1 MSFTRTELEPQFQ
14 ALLERTLLSYDDLVV
29 WIKDCDSLDASLSVD
44 FAWRY
49 IHQSTNTADTQAE
62 SDYNDF
68 LQTIY
73 PHWITYG
80 DKLGRKL
87 IANEFVDQ
95 LPAEY
100 HNYVRGVKHG
110 VEMFREENVALSTQE
125 EEIKSQFAKI
135 AGAQTIV
142 YQNQELTIQQAN
154 DYLKNSD
161 RAVRKEVFELIE
173 ARKKQDAEKL
183 DEIMSQLIQIRTQI
197 ARNCGFESYTDY
209 KYSYRYDYTKD
220 QINEFHESIRQVIT
234 PLGKKF
240 FDNRK
245 KLLWL
250 ESLLPYDFD
259 APLFGEVESELFA
272 STDEMIDK
280 LCLLVKDMDPEFETF
295 IRGMQQEKNLD
306 LETRKNKA
314 PGWYNYPLAGQAYS
328 FIFMNA
334 LRDSYGWF
342 TRAHEA
348 GHGIHH

>member
-1 MSFTRTELEPQFQ
+1 MSLTRTALEPQFQ
-14 ALLERTLLSYDDLVV
+14 SLWDREIASYAELIV
-29 WIKDCDSLDASLSVD
+29 WIKDCDTLDSSLSVD

-62 SDYNDF
+62 AIYTDF

-73 PHWITYG
+73 PHWITFS

-87 IANEFVDQ
+87 IASEFVDQ

-110 VEMFREENVALSTQE
+110 VAMFREENVALSTQE
-125 EEIKSQFAKI
+125 EEVKSQFAKI

-142 YQNQELTIQQAN
+142 YKDTELTIQQAN

-173 ARKKQDAEKL
+173 QRRKEDAEKL

-209 KYSYRYDYTKD
+209 KYSYRYDYTKE
-220 QINEFHESIRQVIT
+220 QINEFHESIRQVVT

-240 FDNRK
+240 FDTRK
-245 KLLWL
+245 KLL
-250 ESLLPYDFD
+250 
-259 APLFGEVESELFA
+259 
-272 STDEMIDK
+272 
-280 LCLLVKDMDPEFETF
+280 
-295 IRGMQQEKNLD
+295 
-306 LETRKNKA
+306 
-314 PGWYNYPLAGQAYS
+314 
-328 FIFMNA
+328 
-334 LRDSYGWF
+334 
-342 TRAHEA
+342 
-348 GHGIHH
+348 

>member
-1 MSFTRTELEPQFQ
+1 MYTLLFIFYSSDLMSFTRTELEPQFQ

-44 FAWRY
+44 FVWRY
-49 IHQSTNTADTQAE
+49 IHQSTNTADAQAE

-245 KLLWL
+245 KLL
-250 ESLLPYDFD
+250 
-259 APLFGEVESELFA
+259 
-272 STDEMIDK
+272 
-280 LCLLVKDMDPEFETF
+280 
-295 IRGMQQEKNLD
+295 
-306 LETRKNKA
+306 
-314 PGWYNYPLAGQAYS
+314 
-328 FIFMNA
+328 
-334 LRDSYGWF
+334 
-342 TRAHEA
+342 
-348 GHGIHH
+348 